1 MKKLFTHLLFITI
14 AVHHTYGQSST
25 LVKDLNIG
33 SGDGFDEWNYKAV
46 KYKES
51 FILPAQNGDNNLELY
66 SFKDGNISI
75 IKDINPAGGSKPD
88 NLLLFKNK
96 IYFIAT
102 TEENGREIWC
112 TDGTAEGTVLAIDI
126 ISGKESGSPDKLIV
140 ANNNLLYFSA
150 NNKVYVSDGTQSN
163 TKEIAGFKIVN
174 FNKNASD
181 NRTSA
186 AAYKQGVAFV
196 NKNEKLYQIY
206 YHDGAKLTML
216 HEFTNGYF
224 TTVSDLM
231 EVSAGLIFIVQDS
244 FTEDFNGVFL
254 IDKFTNK
261 VSRLLNADNKAFVS
275 RQMIRLNNEKAIFYT
290 DKALYISDGSGTG
303 PSKLIDIISN
313 GSNLSVGDIMNHIV
327 IDGKM
332 LIRAG
337 GGFLSDYMFLTDGTV
352 AGTKKIAECKTYQSP
367 MISSGNKAYWFAGI
381 TNGFDVE
388 MWEADFTLGTAKQ
401 INLIEVSKYIS
412 SSAYPVCVENNNLYY
427 NSVLFGNG
435 RELYKLNKDLSNV
448 IKSQGNENNYKLSQL
463 SEYVFNIYSQ
473 LENENLQVTQYDL
486 AGRILNNIE
495 TMSLQNFELNLSPGV
510 SIIEVKGKSSRSV
523 FRILKT
529 N

>member
-1 MKKLFTHLLFITI
+1 MKTLFTYLLLIII
-14 AVHHTYGQSST
+14 AAQYTYGQSST
-25 LVKDLNIG
+25 LVKDLNVG
-33 SGDGFDEWNYKAV
+33 SGDGFDEWNYKAI

-51 FILPAQNGDNNLELY
+51 FILPAKNGNDNLELY
-66 SFKDGNISI
+66 SFKNGEISI
-75 IKDINPAGGSKPD
+75 IKDINPAGSSTPS

-102 TEENGREIWC
+102 TEDNGREIWC
-112 TDGTAEGTVLAIDI
+112 TDGTSEGTVLAIDI
-126 ISGKESGSPDKLIV
+126 LPGKESGKPDKLIV
-140 ANNNLLYFSA
+140 ANNDLLYFSA

-163 TKEIAGFKIVN
+163 TKEITGFKIVN
-174 FNKNASD
+174 FNKDATD

-216 HEFTNGYF
+216 YEFTNDYF
-224 TTVSDLM
+224 TTVLDLM
-231 EVSAGLIFIVQDS
+231 EVSAGLIFIVEDS
-244 FTEDFNGVFL
+244 FTADFNGVFK
-254 IDKFTNK
+254 IDKSTNT
-261 VSRLLNADNKAFVS
+261 VSRLLYSDGKPFIS
-275 RQMIRLNNEKAIFYT
+275 RRMKRLNNEKAVFYT
-290 DKALYISDGSGTG
+290 EKALYISDGSGIG

-313 GSNLSVGDIMNHIV
+313 GFNVSVGDIMNHIV

-337 GGFLSDYMFLTDGTV
+337 GGFVSDYMFLTDGTV
-352 AGTKKIAECKTYQSP
+352 AGTQKIAESKSYQSP
-367 MISSGNKAYWFAGI
+367 IISSGNKAYWFAGI

-388 MWEADFTLGTAKQ
+388 MWEADFSLGTAKQ
-401 INLIEVSKYIS
+401 INLIDVNKYIN

-435 RELYKLNKDLSNV
+435 RELYKLNVDLNSV
-448 IKSQGNENNYKLSQL
+448 IKSQGNENTYKLSQL
-463 SEYVFNIYSQ
+463 SEHVFSVYSQ
-473 LENENLQVTQYDL
+473 QENENIQVIQYDL
-486 AGRILNNIE
+486 TGRILNNIE
-495 TMSLQNFELNLSPGV
+495 TISHQNFELNLSQGV
-510 SIIEVKGKSSRSV
+510 SMIEVKGKTSRSV
-523 FRILKT
+523 FRILK